1 MGELIISIFVL
12 VSTDI
17 VLIGI
22 ADTEISSDKIKPF
35 NVSCAERIEQPISN
49 PTNNNCV
56 FICLKL

>member
-35 NVSCAERIEQPISN
+35 R
-49 PTNNNCV
+49 
-56 FICLKL
+56 